1 MSKVINTTIQC
12 PFCKCEFKVTKEDIK
27 YSKEFSSDGT
37 YHTNHYKYFCCPICG
52 EIVNKKLIN
61 TTY

>member
-1 MSKVINTTIQC
+1 MSEIVNTTIQC

-27 YSKEFSSDGT
+27 TGNQLSVVGT
-37 YHTNHYKYFCCPICG
+37 IHHVYYKWFCCPICG
-52 EIVNKKLIN
+52 EVVNKKVMN

>member
-1 MSKVINTTIQC
+1 MSEIVNTTIQC
-12 PFCKCEFKVTKEDIK
+12 SFCKCEFKVTKEDIK
-27 YSKEFSSDGT
+27 YSEEFSSAGT

-52 EIVNKKLIN
+52 EVVNKKLIK